1 MCVQHCCYSCLI
13 SISVTLGQRWGG
25 GVAITVTYA
34 RRIVYFPPRFNGSSK
49 MLSESAG
56 VLLAAA
62 AFFFVSFL
70 ALGAAVVVSANMS
83 SEKATNKQTNFHQ

>member
-1 MCVQHCCYSCLI
+1 MQHCCYSCLI
-13 SISVTLGQRWGG
+13 SISVTLSGSAVG

-34 RRIVYFPPRFNGSSK
+34 RCMVYFPPRFNGSSK
-49 MLSESAG
+49 MLSKSAG
-56 VLLAAA
+56 VLLATA

-83 SEKATNKQTNFHQ
+83 SEKATNKQKNFHQ